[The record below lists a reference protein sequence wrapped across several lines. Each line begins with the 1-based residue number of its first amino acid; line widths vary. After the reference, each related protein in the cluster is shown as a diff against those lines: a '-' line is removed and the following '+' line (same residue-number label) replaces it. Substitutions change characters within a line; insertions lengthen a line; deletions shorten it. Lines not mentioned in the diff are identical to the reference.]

1 MSKRIY
7 NFSAGPATMPFE
19 VLDQAKSEL
28 TSFNNLGLSIIEM
41 SHRSKSFLNVI
52 DTAKSNIISLLSVP
66 DDYDV
71 LFLQGGASLQF
82 SMVAQNL
89 LLENKKINVL
99 NTGVWTKKAIK
110 ELKKEAE
117 VDIVAS
123 SDDKNFTYLPDL
135 SNCDFSNSSFTYMC
149 SNNTIYGTQ
158 FKDFPDTG
166 DSPLVADMSSDI
178 LSRRLDISKFG
189 LIFAGAQKNIGPSGV
204 TIVIIK
210 KDLANR
216 VKETIPSMLQ
226 YKSFIDSNSLYN
238 TIPTFPVYFISLVT
252 SWIIEKGG
260 LSEMEKHNQK
270 KADLLYDY
278 IGKSDFYY
286 SPVNKEDRSLM
297 NVVFKIKAG
306 EELEKKFVDEATK
319 ADLDGLKGHRSI
331 GGLRAS
337 IYNAMTLKGV
347 ETLVQFMDEFKDKN

>member
-1 MSKRIY
+1 
-7 NFSAGPATMPFE
+7 
-19 VLDQAKSEL
+19 
-28 TSFNNLGLSIIEM
+28 
-41 SHRSKSFLNVI
+41 
-52 DTAKSNIISLLSVP
+52 
-66 DDYDV
+66 
-71 LFLQGGASLQF
+71 
-82 SMVAQNL
+82 
-89 LLENKKINVL
+89 
-99 NTGVWTKKAIK
+99 
-110 ELKKEAE
+110 
-117 VDIVAS
+117 
-123 SDDKNFTYLPDL
+123 
-135 SNCDFSNSSFTYMC
+135 MC